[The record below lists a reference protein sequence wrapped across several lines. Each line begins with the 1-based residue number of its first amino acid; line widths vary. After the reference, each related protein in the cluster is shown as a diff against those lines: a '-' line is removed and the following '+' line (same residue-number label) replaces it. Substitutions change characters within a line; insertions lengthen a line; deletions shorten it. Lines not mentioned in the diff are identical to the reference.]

1 MRECQT
7 YGEEMKFKD
16 KKVIVTGANRSIG
29 RKIAVDFAAEGADVL
44 ISYRSDK
51 AGADE
56 TVEMIEARGRR
67 AWSLHADFSTIE
79 HVKDFS
85 RQAIEHLEQIDILI
99 NNASMLSR
107 ETIFEI
113 SPELMQLVFQVNTI
127 SPLYLSKLIANHM
140 INTTTKGCIIN
151 ISSIAATT
159 TMSKSIAY
167 ASSKAAMN
175 KWTQNAA
182 LNLAERGIRV
192 NAIAPGVIQSGM
204 NQDTATTDPELW
216 RYYQENI
223 PLKRT
228 GTPADIANMALFIS
242 SDDASWITGKIFEV
256 DGGHVL

>member
-1 MRECQT
+1 MT
-7 YGEEMKFKD
+7 DGEKMKFKD

-56 TVEMIEARGRR
+56 TVKMIEARGRR
-67 AWSLHADFSTIE
+67 AWSLHADFSKIE
-79 HVKDFS
+79 NVKNFS
-85 RQAIEHLEQIDILI
+85 MQAIEHLEQIDVLI

-113 SPELMQLVFQVNTI
+113 SPELMQRVFQVNTI

-140 INTTTKGCIIN
+140 IDTKTKGCIIN

-175 KWTQNAA
+175 KWTENAA

-216 RYYQENI
+216 SYYQENI

-256 DGGHVL
+256 DGGHAL